1 MKELAMLPR
10 WRFFPAAKDC
20 PGMHEMRMS
29 VGREEWGLSLA
40 EQLGVSL
47 DRCEDK
53 VRIETKIDG

>member
-1 MKELAMLPR
+1 
-10 WRFFPAAKDC
+10 
-20 PGMHEMRMS
+20 MHEMRMS